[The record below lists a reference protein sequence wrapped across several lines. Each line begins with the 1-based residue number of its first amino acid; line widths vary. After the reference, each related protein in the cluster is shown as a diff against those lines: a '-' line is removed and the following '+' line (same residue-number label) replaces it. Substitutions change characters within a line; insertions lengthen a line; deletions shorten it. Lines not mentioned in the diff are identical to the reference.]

1 MKNILH
7 LFVVFLSKIFHV
19 FSSFMHILAIFFY
32 LDSNGDDGVYL
43 ANSIVQSKQTK
54 KFRTASWLF
63 GLRQM
68 NQNRLVLVVFS

>member
-1 MKNILH
+1 
-7 LFVVFLSKIFHV
+7 
-19 FSSFMHILAIFFY
+19 MHILAIFFY